1 MNTVHAGQN
10 QVLISFISSS
20 KSHCHDQRNFTHNIG
35 LDPHEGFMNSA
46 GHRQNILGEN
56 FKKVGLGFYQDGR
69 YLYVTQWFTD

>member
-1 MNTVHAGQN
+1 
-10 QVLISFISSS
+10 
-20 KSHCHDQRNFTHNIG
+20 
-35 LDPHEGFMNSA
+35 MNSA